1 MKPLRERNGF
11 RVGLATIGI
20 GLLVGALVIAIS
32 VIPFGKKSYTV
43 MLAQTAGLRP
53 KEDVQINGVPV
64 GTIRSIAIAGKQVK
78 VTFTVNKDIH
88 LGPQTTA
95 DVKVATLLGTHLL
108 AVKPRGSGDLPND
121 TIPMSQ
127 TSVPF
132 NLQDVIEQGSAKL
145 DEIDPKLIA
154 QTLTTL
160 TNELGPASDELG
172 PALAG
177 VTRFSTMVNARSDQ
191 FGELLTAARNVSDQ
205 LSRSSGDIIEL
216 MKQTNLVV
224 SEVTARR
231 EAIHRL
237 LVETTRLSKNLIA
250 TIDQTRADMKPALKA
265 LNDVLGT
272 LHKQDKMLKGVLD
285 TMAPALRYVANATG
299 NGPWADL
306 YLKSPALPP
315 DDVTCKLGQGAGC

>member
-11 RVGLATIGI
+11 RVGLGTIGV
-20 GLLVGALVIAIS
+20 GLLICGLVVAIS
-32 VIPFGKKSYTV
+32 VIPFGKDTYSV
-43 MLAQTAGLRP
+43 LLSQTAGLRA

-64 GTIRSIAIAGKQVK
+64 GQIRSIAIEGKHVRVK
-78 VTFTVNKDIH
+78 FTVDSDIH

-108 AVKPRGSGDLPND
+108 ALKPRGSGDLPND

-172 PALAG
+172 PALTG
-177 VTRFSTMVNARSDQ
+177 VAQFSSMVNARSEQ

-205 LSRSSGDIIEL
+205 LSRSSGDIIAL

-231 EAIHRL
+231 DAIHRL
-237 LVETTRLSKNLIA
+237 LVETTRLSKNLVAI
-250 TIDQTRADMKPALKA
+250 IDQTRADMKPALQA

-272 LHKQDKMLKGVLD
+272 LHKQDDMLKGVLD

-315 DDVTCKLGQGAGC
+315 DDVKCNLGDCR